1 MATLGEVLSEIF
13 APRIEQPS
21 YLGGSAQEPLSIPVQ
36 EDAPGSNGMAPIKA
50 TPDGAFIDALR
61 RTFMPT
67 PQPPDGMDARTY
79 APGDPSLAR
88 SAMPSEQPQ
97 PQTWPDPPHYRP
109 DTDAGYA
116 PQRGFVA
123 DADND
128 PARAAQMVPSVDRS
142 GPTPRPGAARPT
154 AGPGYSPEGPGD
166 MPLRR
171 AAPPAAAAP
180 ANSEIA
186 RAFRAF
192 FQGAAGVNP
201 TSPKFSAF
209 AQGASG
215 AMKSQY
221 DERQKE
227 ALLARQQSKDAL
239 DETLRLSKHDRDEAL
254 ADNLM
259 QYRKRKSGADGE
271 LPYAVIGKHNELKNN
286 VARDYKRALDL
297 INKDYSL
304 GPAEKKKAQEE
315 ARLERDSRLSEIEQQ
330 YKQRSL
336 TPDMGKAPQKK
347 EAKPPQ
353 QSGDG
358 KSPQAPIMTTDPKVI
373 QGLQKG
379 DYYINPADGQVY
391 QKN

>member
-1 MATLGEVLSEIF
+1 MASLGDVLSEIF
-13 APRIEQPS
+13 APRPEVGGPS
-21 YLGGSAQEPLSIPVQ
+21 RLGGPEQEPLSIPVSP
-36 EDAPGSNGMAPIKA
+36 ENGPSNGMAPIKA

-88 SAMPSEQPQ
+88 SAMPSPQSQ
-97 PQTWPDPPHYRP
+97 PQTWPDPPHYKP
-109 DTDAGYA
+109 DTDEGYSKKF
-116 PQRGFVA
+116 GFIT
-123 DADND
+123 DGND
-128 PARAAQMVPSVDRS
+128 PGREAKVVPAMDR
-142 GPTPRPGAARPT
+142 GGVVPT
-154 AGPGYSPEGPGD
+154 AGPGPGPGAR
-166 MPLRR
+166 MPM
-171 AAPPAAAAP
+171 APPPTAAAP
-180 ANSEIA
+180 QAGNGNNELA

-209 AQGASG
+209 AQGAAG

-227 ALLARQQSKDAL
+227 ALLARQQGKDAL
-239 DETLRLSKHDRDEAL
+239 DETLKLSKHDRDEAL

-259 QYRKRKSGADGE
+259 GYRNRKSNADASGVR
-271 LPYAVIGKHNELKNN
+271 LQDIGKYNEIKNN
-286 VARDYKRALDL
+286 VERNYKRALDQ
-297 INKDYSL
+297 IGKDYSL
-304 GPAEKKKAQEE
+304 DPAAKKKAQDD
-315 ARLERDSRLSEIEQQ
+315 AKSERDSRLNEIEQQ

-336 TPDMGKAPQKK
+336 TPDMGNAPQKK

-358 KSPQAPIMTTDPKVI
+358 KSPQAPVMTTDPNVI
-373 QGLQKG
+373 KGLQKG